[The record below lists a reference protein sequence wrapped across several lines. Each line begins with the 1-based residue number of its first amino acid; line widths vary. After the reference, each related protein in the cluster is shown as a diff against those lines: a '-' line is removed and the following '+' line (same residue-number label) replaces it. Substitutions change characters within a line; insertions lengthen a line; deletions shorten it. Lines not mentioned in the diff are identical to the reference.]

1 MDSYIDFDATV
12 LSTVYPSTC
21 FRLINVSKD
30 THPILESIRI
40 LPKFNPH
47 LSYACLIAVFNST
60 NLVLH
65 KDINAYL
72 SRCKEIVKASYQAR
86 LSYYQN
92 AKDRCTDEYMISGVI
107 EANELQRSPRSPHEL
122 SPAPRHSSPFSIH
135 SIRSLFSS
143 KSKISTSKSD
153 SDLFVNIP
161 NLEHT
166 HSLSSPRETSPVV
179 SPGRARQA
187 SICSLRFQ
195 EQIESSLCNLSRI
208 STLAAYQIRTILMGD
223 HCGVKALPSLDE

>member
-1 MDSYIDFDATV
+1 MDSYIDFDASV
-12 LSTVYPSTC
+12 LSTVYPATC

-60 NLVLH
+60 NLILH
-65 KDINAYL
+65 KDVNAYL

-92 AKDRCTDEYMISGVI
+92 AKDLCTDECLISGVI
-107 EANELQRSPRSPHEL
+107 EANELQRSPRSPADH
-122 SPAPRHSSPFSIH
+122 SPAPRYSSPFSIH

-143 KSKISTSKSD
+143 KSKITTSKSD
-153 SDLFVNIP
+153 SDLVVSIP
-161 NLEHT
+161 NLEQPE
-166 HSLSSPRETSPVV
+166 SFPVV

-187 SICSLRFQ
+187 SICTLRFQ

-208 STLAAYQIRTILMGD
+208 STLAAYQIRSILMGD
-223 HCGVKALPSLDE
+223 HCGVRAFHSCHE